1 MSIFN
6 NLAKKQS
13 SDVLGVNEKK
23 ELGVPAMEQIY
34 GKSVARAAAKK
45 RNLTIT
51 SEGRQP
57 RWGSYAILI
66 VTILIFLL
74 PLYYALSIASQDST
88 STQYGVDALIPGG
101 SLFRNIGRA
110 FGAISFWQALGGTLF
125 VATVT
130 SCTTVLF
137 STLAGYSFA
146 KLRFR
151 GKGFLFVF
159 VIGTMTIPQQ
169 LSVVPLYIMANKAGL
184 FGSLWAVIIPSVVTA
199 FGVFWMTQYLQDALP
214 YELIEAARVDGAS
227 MIRTFWSVAMPA
239 ARPAAAMLFLFTFI
253 AQWTNY
259 FWPMLI
265 LGPNKNSMLIVAAAN
280 LKGAYFTD
288 YTIIMGGVVLTT
300 FPLILLFIFAG
311 RQLVAGIMA
320 GAVKG

>member
-1 MSIFN
+1 MNTKSSN
-6 NLAKKQS
+6 N
-13 SDVLGVNEKK
+13 EM
-23 ELGVPAMEQIY
+23 GVPALEQVY
-34 GKSVARAAAKK
+34 GKSVARAASRK
-45 RNLTIT
+45 RHLAVT
-51 SEGRQP
+51 SEGRHAG
-57 RWGSYAILI
+57 WGSYLILCI
-66 VTILIFLL
+66 MILLFIF
-74 PLYYALSIASQDST
+74 PLYYAVSIASQST
-88 STQYGVDALIPGG
+88 SSTQYGVEALKLGNG
-101 SLFRNIGRA
+101 LFYNLSRA
-110 FGAISFWQALGGTLF
+110 FNTMNFWQALGGTLF
-125 VATVT
+125 VAVTV

-151 GKGFLFVF
+151 GRGILLAIV
-159 VIGTMTIPQQ
+159 VATMAIPQQ
-169 LSVVPLYIMANKAGL
+169 LNVIPLFIMANKVRL
-184 FGSLWAVIIPSVVTA
+184 YGSLWAIIIPSMVTA

-259 FWPMLI
+259 FWPMI
-265 LGPNKNSMLIVAAAN
+265 VLGPNKSSFLTVAAAN

-288 YTIIMGGVVLTT
+288 YTIVMAGVVLTT
-300 FPLILLFIFAG
+300 MPLLIVFFIAG
-311 RQLVAGIMA
+311 KQLVSGIMA